1 MYYPDNM
8 GRIVDEDIA
17 TVNEQFRRR
26 GFSYTG
32 KKIPELDV
40 LLHTLGGSPD
50 AAYMIAQSV
59 RSFRLVSIF

>member
-1 MYYPDNM
+1 MYYPDNI

-17 TVNEQFRRR
+17 AVYEQFRRR

-40 LLHTLGGSPD
+40 LLGYHNILIVNP
-50 AAYMIAQSV
+50 
-59 RSFRLVSIF
+59 R